1 MDEGFGYTS
10 SFLELNNPLRRE
22 VAHIRLQKRNGR
34 KSITTIVGLEQD
46 LDFRR
51 LLKAF
56 KKNFKCIGSLDVAD
70 NNDVLAIKLSGDQRE
85 NVKEFLLQ
93 EEIILDEECI
103 IIHG

>member
-1 MDEGFGYTS
+1 MDEEFSCTS
-10 SFLELNNPLRRE
+10 RFLELDNPLRRE
-22 VAHIRLQKRNGR
+22 VVHIRLQKRNGR

-85 NVKEFLLQ
+85 NVKDFLLQ